1 MGLGLAYHM
10 AIIYTDGAGRS
21 FGASSGPSASATA
34 QTPALALRA
43 IYASAENRPSAYG
56 TLLSDPKNNHMF
68 IKGHPEDYYTQDFEG
83 MEYPSCRRGDGARSL
98 RAMDGDPGEL
108 RDDRRDASDL
118 LADQPEFQQHG
129 RYRAAQR
136 RPRDPVLRRDEI
148 RARRVHEAAARRR
161 GDGSACALT
170 TPIGATTS

>member
-1 MGLGLAYHM
+1 MIETIAIYFTPLASTKVAAVVGLGLAYHM

-83 MEYPSCRRGDGARSL
+83 MEYPHVVAATG
-98 RAMDGDPGEL
+98 
-108 RDDRRDASDL
+108 RDLSAQWTAILASY
-118 LADQPEFQQHG
+118 A
-129 RYRAAQR
+129 
-136 RPRDPVLRRDEI
+136 
-148 RARRVHEAAARRR
+148 
-161 GDGSACALT
+161 T
-170 TPIGATTS
+170 IGAMH